1 MTSCGTTIIALG
13 NAGSPDAFWIEG
25 RIAPAPHLSQPLSRI
40 AAPEPP
46 PPKA

>member
-1 MTSCGTTIIALG
+1 MTSCGTTITIGHGATL
-13 NAGSPDAFWIEG
+13 AAFPIVAQ
-25 RIAPAPHLSQPLSRI
+25 IVPPFDIDQPLSRI